1 MLDELIQTVA
11 LNESAEQSPEAAPFR
26 IAELCE
32 MRDNVVSQVKG
43 LIAFRF
49 PHIHILSTSI
59 LNLLHEMAGAGA
71 KKLLSILEL
80 NLPKNFLLSLCHA
93 KS

>member
-1 MLDELIQTVA
+1 MLNELKQTVA
-11 LNESAEQSPEAAPFR
+11 LNGSAEQTPEAAPFR

-49 PHIHILSTSI
+49 PHIRILSTSI
-59 LNLLHEMAGAGA
+59 LNFLHETAGAGA
-71 KKLLSILEL
+71 KKLLRILEL
-80 NLPKNFLLSLCHA
+80 NLPKNFLLRLCHA